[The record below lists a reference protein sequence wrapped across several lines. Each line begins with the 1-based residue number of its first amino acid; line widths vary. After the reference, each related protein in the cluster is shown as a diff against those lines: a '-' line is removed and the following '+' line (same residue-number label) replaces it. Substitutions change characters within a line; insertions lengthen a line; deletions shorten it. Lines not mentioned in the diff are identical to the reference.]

1 MPTDTLVPPPS
12 PPAVPPVGGE
22 GEHTRK
28 KAALFEPAIVRRAIA
43 DSFKKLNPRTQARNP
58 VMFIVL
64 IGSIW
69 TSVLLFR
76 DLPHATTADNV
87 FVGTVAIWLWFTVL
101 FANF

>member
-28 KAALFEPAIVRRAIA
+28 TAALFEAAIVRRAIA

-64 IGSIW
+64 IGSVW
-69 TSVLLFR
+69 TSVLFFR
-76 DLPHATTADNV
+76 DLPHAAASDSV
-87 FVGTVAIWLWFTVL
+87 FVGAVSIWLWFIGL
-101 FANF
+101 F